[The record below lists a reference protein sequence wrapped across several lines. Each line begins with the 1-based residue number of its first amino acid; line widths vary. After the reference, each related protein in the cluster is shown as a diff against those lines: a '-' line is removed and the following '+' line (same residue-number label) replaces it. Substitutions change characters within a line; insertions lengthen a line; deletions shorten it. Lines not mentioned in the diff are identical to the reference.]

1 MKRSAN
7 DLCKYSKSANR
18 FLKNLAEGRG
28 IKENLFAKPQFTGL
42 LLGSAAVDPGQ
53 QL

>member
-1 MKRSAN
+1 MKRSTN
-7 DLCKYSKSANR
+7 DLCKYSKSAKR

-28 IKENLFAKPQFTGL
+28 IKENFAAKPL

-53 QL
+53 QQ